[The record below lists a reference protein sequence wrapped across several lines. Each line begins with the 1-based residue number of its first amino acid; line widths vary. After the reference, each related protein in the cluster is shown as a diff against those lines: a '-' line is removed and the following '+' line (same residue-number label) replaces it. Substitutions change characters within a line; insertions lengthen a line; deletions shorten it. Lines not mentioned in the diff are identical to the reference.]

1 MKRTM
6 VLLLM
11 PMLMGGCSLLEG
23 FAKPTA
29 EIVGAQIQNL
39 SLTSTTLL
47 FDVDVSNPYSTALP
61 LTDADYALESR
72 GVEFLNGAA
81 ELQGAIPAH
90 GSKVVQL
97 PVTVDF
103 MQLLR
108 AVDGVELG
116 SVVPYDADL
125 GLSVE
130 SPWAGVLR
138 LPLSRSGELTV
149 PSREDLT
156 LDEAIRYAREYLEA
170 TP

>member
-1 MKRTM
+1 MKRIGM
-6 VLLLM
+6 LLM
-11 PMLMGGCSLLEG
+11 VTMLSGCSLLEG

-47 FDVDVSNPYSTALP
+47 FDVEVSNPYSAALP
-61 LTDADYALESR
+61 LTNADYALASQ

-97 PVTVDF
+97 PVNVDF

-108 AVDGVELG
+108 AVDGVGLG

-125 GLSVE
+125 GLSVDT
-130 SPWAGVLR
+130 PLAGAMR
-138 LPLSRSGELTV
+138 LPLSTSGDVTI
-149 PSREDLT
+149 PSQEDLT
-156 LDEAIRYAREYLEA
+156 IEEALRYARDYLEK
-170 TP
+170 